1 MSKDIR
7 EMIDKVKN
15 FKQFINEQKN
25 VGLLYHFTNTN
36 SLNKI
41 LEEDKMNGSFMYEE
55 NDVEL
60 YGVSTTRN
68 KNLNYDKNKNNIRIT
83 LNGDKLS
90 NNYKI
95 KPRDYWNREYN
106 VPDNPQT
113 IDEDEEV
120 ILTPKGY
127 ITNIKNYIISIDE
140 I

>member
-1 MSKDIR
+1 MSKEMR
-7 EMIDKVKN
+7 EQIDRVKN

-25 VGLLYHFTNTN
+25 VGFLYHFTNSN

-41 LEEDKMNGSFMYEE
+41 LEEDKMTGSFMYEE
-55 NDVEL
+55 NGVEF

-95 KPRDYWNREYN
+95 MPRDYWNREYN

-120 ILTPKGY
+120 ILTPKHH
-127 ITNIKNYIISIDE
+127 IFNIKTYIVSIDE

>member
-1 MSKDIR
+1 MKDL
-7 EMIDKVKN
+7 
-15 FKQFINEQKN
+15 KQFIKTTIREYLNESKQ
-25 VGLLYHFTNTN
+25 VGLLYHFTNLS

-41 LEEDKMNGSFMYEE
+41 LEENKMNGSFMYEE
-55 NDVEL
+55 NGIEL
-60 YGVSTTRN
+60 FGVSTTRN
-68 KNLNYDKNKNNIRIT
+68 KNLKYDRQKNNIRIT

-120 ILTPKGY
+120 VLTPKGY
-127 ITNIKNYIISIDE
+127 ISNIKNYIVSIDE
-140 I
+140 V

>member
-1 MSKDIR
+1 MKNFDLKEFIATTIR
-7 EMIDKVKN
+7 EYLN
-15 FKQFINEQKN
+15 ENKQ
-25 VGLLYHFTNTN
+25 VGLLYHFTNLS

-41 LEEDKMNGSFMYEE
+41 LDENKMYGSFMYEE
-55 NDVEL
+55 NEIEL
-60 YGVSTTRN
+60 FGVSTTRN
-68 KNLNYDKNKNNIRIT
+68 KNLNYDSQKNNIRIT

-127 ITNIKNYIISIDE
+127 IGNIKNYITSIDE
-140 I
+140 V

>member
-1 MSKDIR
+1 MR
-7 EMIDKVKN
+7 EQIDRVKN

-25 VGLLYHFTNTN
+25 VGFLYHFTNSN

-41 LEEDKMNGSFMYEE
+41 LEEDKMTGSFMYEE
-55 NDVEL
+55 NGVEF

-95 KPRDYWNREYN
+95 MPRDYWNREYN

-120 ILTPKGY
+120 ILTPKHH
-127 ITNIKNYIISIDE
+127 IFNIKTYIVSIDE